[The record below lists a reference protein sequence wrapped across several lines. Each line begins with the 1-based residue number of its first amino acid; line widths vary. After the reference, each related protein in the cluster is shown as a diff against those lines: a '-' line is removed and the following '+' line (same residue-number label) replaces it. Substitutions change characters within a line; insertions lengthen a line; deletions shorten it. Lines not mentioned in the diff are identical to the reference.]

1 MTANRRSTLTR
12 RLPAAA
18 ARRLYRDAG
27 PPNRTVI
34 PALIPGGVLLGTAF
48 VVADAPRALLIIAGL
63 AIMTVP
69 SVIDVEGWRIRF
81 GMAWLAVEQRRR
93 SADAPLPPR
102 TPAGAER
109 WLDDA
114 RTADAG
120 LSRASALLTAGRP
133 EEARAIVDAYPVA
146 SLEDEARVARM
157 RAAIDGL
164 ETGTVDATAARAAI
178 SRLGGVDRRYHELS
192 LAWSIA
198 WIAAQSRR
206 PWRHDFAEAS
216 RGVPVSDIPVRYR
229 AWVALQELLLPAVG
243 LFVVVMGWLIVGP

>member
-1 MTANRRSTLTR
+1 MTAGRGSSLTR
-12 RLPAAA
+12 HLPTPA
-18 ARRLYRDAG
+18 ARRLQRDAG
-27 PPNRTVI
+27 PPNRIVI
-34 PALIPGGVLLGTAF
+34 PALIVGGLLLGTAF
-48 VVADAPRALLIIAGL
+48 AVEDAPRALLIASGL

-69 SVIDVEGWRIRF
+69 SVVDVDGWRIRL
-81 GMAWLAVEQRRR
+81 GMAWLALEQRRR
-93 SADAPLPPR
+93 SREVPFPPR

-114 RTADAG
+114 RTVDAG
-120 LSRASALLTAGRP
+120 LARASALLTAGRP
-133 EEARAIVDAYPVA
+133 AEARAIVDAYPIS

-198 WIAAQSRR
+198 WIAVQNGR
-206 PWRHDFAEAS
+206 PWRADFARAS
-216 RGVPVSDIPVRYR
+216 RGVPVSDIPLRYR
-229 AWVALQELLLPAVG
+229 AWVALQELLLPVVG
-243 LFVVVMGWLIVGP
+243 LVVVVVGGLVVRQ